1 MKFADLLEVTGDEM
15 VFETGLLLAGDVDP
29 GDVRRQ
35 LSRWC
40 AAGRLVQL
48 RRGLYALAGPY
59 RRVRPEPFVIA
70 NRLVP
75 SSYVSLESA
84 LHAHGLIP
92 EQVPIVTSVT
102 SGRGGRWDTPLGAFA
117 YRNVRT
123 GWFHGYRPL
132 ECGAGQSVL
141 VATPEKA
148 LLDLVH
154 LTPGGDAPAYLESL
168 RLQGLERLDLAALD
182 RLAVA
187 SSRPKLRRAAVRL
200 AEMAGAQAEDY
211 EPL

>member
-1 MKFADLLEVTGDEM
+1 MRFAELLSVVGDET

-40 AAGRLVQL
+40 AAGRVVQL
-48 RRGLYALAGPY
+48 RRGLYALAEPY

-84 LHAHGLIP
+84 LRAHGLIP
-92 EQVPIVTSVT
+92 EEVPIVTSVT
-102 SGRGGRWDTPLGAFA
+102 TGRGGRWDTPLGSFA
-117 YRNVRT
+117 YRNVRS
-123 GWFHGYRPL
+123 GWFHGYRVLPL
-132 ECGAGQSVL
+132 GAGQSVL

-154 LTPGGDAPAYLESL
+154 LTAGGDAPAYLASL
-168 RLQGLERLDLAALD
+168 RLQGLERLDLAALA
-182 RLAVA
+182 RLAA
-187 SSRPKLRRAAVRL
+187 SSGRPKLRRAAVRL
-200 AEMAGAQAEDY
+200 AEIAAAQAGEY